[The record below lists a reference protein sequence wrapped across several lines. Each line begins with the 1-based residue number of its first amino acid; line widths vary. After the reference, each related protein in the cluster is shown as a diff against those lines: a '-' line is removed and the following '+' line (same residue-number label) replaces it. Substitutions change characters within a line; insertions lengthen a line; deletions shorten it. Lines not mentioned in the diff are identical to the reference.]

1 MPAVNDSGAAVGMRA
16 FITGIGGFAGSH
28 LAERLG
34 AEGFEVGG
42 LVLSG
47 TGLDNLEPL
56 LAQGGGFR
64 DRLFEGDIRDPWTIR
79 EAIRSAQPERV
90 YHLAGI
96 ASVRESLDRP
106 SETYAVNLLGTLNVL
121 EATRLEAPEARFLLV
136 SSADAYGRCPEEA
149 QSIGEEQPL
158 SPLTP
163 YGASKA
169 ATEILGSQ
177 YAAGYGLW
185 VVRVRPFN
193 HIGPRQSPRFVTASL
208 ARQLA
213 EIEAGRREP
222 TLQVGDLSARLDF
235 TDVRDV
241 ARAYNL
247 VLERGDRNGVYNV
260 CSGKGIEVGEV
271 LQRLVGMVRGP
282 VRIEADPER
291 VRAMDIPTK
300 IGDPGRIRAATGWSP
315 TFDLD
320 TTLRDLLDYWRARV
334 AGRATSGLR

>member
-1 MPAVNDSGAAVGMRA
+1 MRA

-28 LAERLG
+28 LADRLA

-42 LVLSG
+42 LILSG
-47 TGLDNLEPL
+47 TSLDNLEPL
-56 LAQGGGFR
+56 LARGGSLR

-79 EAIRSAQPERV
+79 EAIRSAQPERI

-96 ASVRESLDRP
+96 ASVQESLERP
-106 SETYAVNLLGTLNVL
+106 SETYAVNLLGSLNVL
-121 EATRLEAPEARFLLV
+121 EATRLEAPEAWILLV
-136 SSADAYGRCPEEA
+136 SSADAYGRCPQEV
-149 QSIGEEQPL
+149 QLIGEEQPL
-158 SPLTP
+158 LPLTP

-193 HIGPRQSPRFVTASL
+193 HIGPRQSPRFVTASI

-222 TLQVGDLSARLDF
+222 VLRVGDLSARLDF

-241 ARAYNL
+241 VRAYSL
-247 VLERGDRNGVYNV
+247 ILERGERGGVYNV
-260 CSGKGIEVGEV
+260 CSGKGVEVGEI
-271 LQRLVGMVRGP
+271 LQRLLEMVRGP
-282 VRIEADPER
+282 VRIEEDPER

-300 IGDPGRIRAATGWSP
+300 IGDPGRIRAAMGWAP
-315 TFDLD
+315 TFDLQ

-334 AGRATSGLR
+334 VGRAISGLR